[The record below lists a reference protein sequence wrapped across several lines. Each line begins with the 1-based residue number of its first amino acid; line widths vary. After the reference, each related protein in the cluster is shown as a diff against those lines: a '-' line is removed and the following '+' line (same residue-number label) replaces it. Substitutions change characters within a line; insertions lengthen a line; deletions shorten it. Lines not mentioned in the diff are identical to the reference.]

1 MLSSDLK
8 ENPNFVEHK
17 LSVGMFGCM
26 SFQNNFNQS
35 EHIKEHSHLI

>member
-17 LSVGMFGCM
+17 LSVGMFGRM